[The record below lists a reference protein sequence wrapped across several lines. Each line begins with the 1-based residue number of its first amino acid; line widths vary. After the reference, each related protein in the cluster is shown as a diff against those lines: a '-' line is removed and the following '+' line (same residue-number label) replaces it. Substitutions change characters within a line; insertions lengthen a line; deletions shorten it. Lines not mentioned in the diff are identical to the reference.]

1 MFSHGPM
8 VLDEVD
14 FKVAFVSGQLQAG
27 HCDDEP
33 SCGGNGLKWYHDT
46 LWIIMIP
53 SKKDKK
59 GIIKRD

>member
-33 SCGGNGLKWYHDT
+33 SCGGNGLK
-46 LWIIMIP
+46 
-53 SKKDKK
+53 
-59 GIIKRD
+59 